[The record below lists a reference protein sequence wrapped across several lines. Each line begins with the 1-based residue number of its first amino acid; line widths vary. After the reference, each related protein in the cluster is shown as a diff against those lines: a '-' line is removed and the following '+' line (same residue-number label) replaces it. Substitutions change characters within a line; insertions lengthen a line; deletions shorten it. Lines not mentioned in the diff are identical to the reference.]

1 MSENSYWHQ
10 LLLWVFGRWGPRG
23 GGFHGR
29 VADTGNRKLSAT
41 RGGLAS
47 AQYYTTGSHLTAT
60 QAHAQI
66 WGRWQDARGF
76 SWFSSSS
83 VWRRGSGVHLNWD
96 QSQTPAWEGRANPS
110 VTLEQGCGGEA
121 RKPQPRQPQR
131 PQQQQQL
138 HQHQNQVCA
147 IERLN
152 WPCHPYARNPM
163 LHPVS
168 FCHCRVHTEDTHT
181 CTRKTLVNLFFSD
194 STLVLWMRGALQWPT

>member
-66 WGRWQDARGF
+66 WGRWQDARWF
-76 SWFSSSS
+76 SQFSSSS

-121 RKPQPRQPQR
+121 RKLQPQQ
-131 PQQQQQL
+131 PQQQQQQQL
-138 HQHQNQVCA
+138 HQHQNQVCQ
-147 IERLN
+147 LN
-152 WPCHPYARNPM
+152 DWIDLVIHMPKKPC
-163 LHPVS
+163 
-168 FCHCRVHTEDTHT
+168 
-181 CTRKTLVNLFFSD
+181 CTQIKPTPRPNKT
-194 STLVLWMRGALQWPT
+194 